1 MKKTLKLSA
10 FFLLLLGT
18 SFIANAQNTESKTSS
33 NGPTIGIKGGF
44 NMSNLYV
51 KDVDDENVLYGFN
64 VGLFAELP
72 ITSSIS
78 IQPELSFTTKGSE
91 VMYNNAFAEGTSKFR
106 LNYIE
111 APLLLKANITE
122 NFNIHFGPY
131 AAYLVDSKITNESS
145 NGGIISEEELNEDNF
160 NRFDLGLAAGFGF
173 DFGSFGIGA
182 RYNYG
187 LTNIGK
193 ERTILGETYTFPDGK
208 NSVLSLFATIKL

>member
-1 MKKTLKLSA
+1 
-10 FFLLLLGT
+10 
-18 SFIANAQNTESKTSS
+18 
-33 NGPTIGIKGGF
+33 
-44 NMSNLYV
+44 MSNLYV

-145 NGGIISEEELNEDNF
+145 NGGIISEEELNEDE
-160 NRFDLGLAAGFGF
+160 
-173 DFGSFGIGA
+173 S
-182 RYNYG
+182 NY
-187 LTNIGK
+187 
-193 ERTILGETYTFPDGK
+193 
-208 NSVLSLFATIKL
+208 